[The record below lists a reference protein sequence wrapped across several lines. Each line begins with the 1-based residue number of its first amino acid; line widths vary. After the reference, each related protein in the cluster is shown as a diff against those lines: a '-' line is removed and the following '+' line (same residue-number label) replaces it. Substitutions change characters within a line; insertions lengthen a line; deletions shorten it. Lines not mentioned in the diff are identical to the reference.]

1 VGLRRHRDAEEFRGH
16 VDGSGPFDRRAG
28 YARGRYGTLG
38 HLLRLAIGA
47 PCRNDLFEARF
58 EIRKQRGEQAR
69 SEQSRRSE
77 VFEQEPE
84 SFASSPPTAEGSFP
98 LQLDPWCSGAA
109 MDHNI
114 CHNRKHCGSSQQRSF
129 PEQLISIERTDR
141 PMGKFGLQVEL
152 EVLSFRRYY

>member
-1 VGLRRHRDAEEFRGH
+1 MVAGPSTGGLDMRGAATERSVTFSASRSVRHAEMIFSRPGSRSGNNEANRRGASRAGGARSSSKNQKASLLHHQR
-16 VDGSGPFDRRAG
+16 RRA
-28 YARGRYGTLG
+28 
-38 HLLRLAIGA
+38 
-47 PCRNDLFEARF
+47 
-58 EIRKQRGEQAR
+58 
-69 SEQSRRSE
+69 
-77 VFEQEPE
+77 
-84 SFASSPPTAEGSFP
+84 ASHSNWTHGVVE
-98 LQLDPWCSGAA
+98 AA